1 MEGCV
6 HLGGR
11 VHEGGLSVQVR
22 LTLDS
27 EDYQEKRRDSIDP
40 GRAKKSLGIFRD
52 TLGSGQKIGKWV
64 KE

>member
-1 MEGCV
+1 M
-6 HLGGR
+6 
-11 VHEGGLSVQVR
+11 HEGGLSVQVR